1 MEKERKTIKC
11 SYAVLVIVLF
21 AALAFVTDYAIIE
34 RKTRSCSCPKCDSEK
49 VVDESNIVEIPRVDN
64 EVSDNNTTNQV
75 EQPKIINVVENN
87 DSYPQVTFYVEED
100 SQGAVTNT
108 FIKIND
114 RNIQLSEGT
123 FRVNNIT
130 VFKGMVIF
138 LESMTGNA
146 NLVVSD
152 SNGNV
157 IKRITPNELKGR
169 TLTSYKIE
177 NNSIYIMSSNIGF
190 DAGRV
195 CVPYNKGQNDEIKFV
210 EKINYLGDNSFDNIE
225 FVSSQTLFDFVNSS
239 ESTKI
244 ECSKDVYK

>member
-1 MEKERKTIKC
+1 MEKGKTIKC

-21 AALAFVTDYAIIE
+21 AALAFITAYAVIE
-34 RKTRSCSCPKCDSEK
+34 RKISSCSCPKCESEK
-49 VVDESNIVEIPRVDN
+49 LVDESNIVEIPRVDN
-64 EVSDNNTTNQV
+64 ETSDSDSINQV

-87 DSYPQVTFYVEED
+87 ESYPQVTFYVEKN

-108 FIKIND
+108 YIKIND

-123 FRVNNIT
+123 FRVDNIT
-130 VFKGMVIF
+130 VFNGMVVF
-138 LESMTGNA
+138 LETMTGNA

-157 IKRITPNELKGR
+157 IKRITPDELKGR
-169 TLTSYKIE
+169 MLTSYKIE

-190 DAGRV
+190 DAGSV
-195 CVPYNKGQNDEIKFV
+195 CVPYNKGQNDEINFV

-225 FVSSQTLFDFVNSS
+225 FVSSQNLFDYVNSS

-244 ECSKDVYK
+244 ECSKEVYK